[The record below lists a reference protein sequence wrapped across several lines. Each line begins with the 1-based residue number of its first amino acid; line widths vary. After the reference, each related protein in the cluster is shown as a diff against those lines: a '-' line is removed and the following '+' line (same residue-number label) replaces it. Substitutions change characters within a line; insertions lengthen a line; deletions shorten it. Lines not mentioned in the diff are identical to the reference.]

1 MPRNRMRRP
10 VTFRQKRKIAHSLE
24 PDELEQLAGQVSY
37 TGKGDHKRNPGDF
50 DLVPSYT
57 EGSDKSLCDDT
68 GLFTVKACLRLLR
81 QGIRRG
87 LLSEA
92 TDGDFPKNVW
102 AVTPGGI
109 PVEAALS
116 NRTQGVYHA
125 YPIPDTDPFHD
136 RIIRRWEEGEY
147 DA

>member
-1 MPRNRMRRP
+1 MPSRRSKRPFTYRN
-10 VTFRQKRKIAHSLE
+10 KRKIAKSLE
-24 PDELEQLAGQVSY
+24 PDELEQLAGRVSY
-37 TGKGDHKRNPGDF
+37 TGKGDHKRNPGNF
-50 DLVPSYT
+50 DLAPSYT

-87 LLSEA
+87 LISEA
-92 TDGDFPKNVW
+92 PDGAFPQNVW
-102 AVTPGGI
+102 AVTEDGI

-116 NRTQGVYHA
+116 NRTQGVYHG

-136 RIIRRWEEGEY
+136 TIIRRWKEGEC